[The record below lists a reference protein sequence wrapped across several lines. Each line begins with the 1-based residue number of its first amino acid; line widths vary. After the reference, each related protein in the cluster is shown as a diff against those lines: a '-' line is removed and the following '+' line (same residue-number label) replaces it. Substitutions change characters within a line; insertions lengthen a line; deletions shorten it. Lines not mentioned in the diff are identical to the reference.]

1 MIENDFLRK
10 FEASEKIKS
19 LMQYPLNFFLFFYF
33 FIRLIKMTL
42 ISNIHP

>member
-19 LMQYPLNFFLFFYF
+19 LMQYPLNFFFFFFFYP
-33 FIRLIKMTL
+33 LNKND
-42 ISNIHP
+42 SYK

>member
-19 LMQYPLNFFLFFYF
+19 LMQYPLNFFFFL
-33 FIRLIKMTL
+33 IRLIKMTF

>member
-19 LMQYPLNFFLFFYF
+19 LMQYPLNFFFFF
-33 FIRLIKMTL
+33 FIRLIKMTF

>member
-19 LMQYPLNFFLFFYF
+19 LMQYPLNKSDSY
-33 FIRLIKMTL
+33 K
-42 ISNIHP
+42 